1 MYSVFIDD
9 EMRDLIPALLPEEYE
24 LLRSSI
30 IAEGC
35 RDAILVWNGMIVDG
49 HNRYRICTECGIEYE
64 TKEMAFDNRQDAIL
78 WILRNQLGRRNINA
92 WQRSQIALKMEP
104 MIAEK
109 AKQQQLSTLKQNTT
123 VLPTLTKRTDP
134 IDTRSEIATIANV
147 STGTMAKV
155 KKIINTATPET
166 IQKLNAGEITINQAY
181 KDVKREERKADIE
194 KQRDLMQEIGQT
206 KESDIDFR
214 LGDFFTVLDD
224 IPDGTLDCIITDPPY
239 PREYLPQWLRL
250 AEFAAKKLKPGG
262 FCIAYSGQMY
272 LPDVMS
278 FMGEHL
284 DYYWTFAVYHEGNTQ
299 IVNGVN
305 LMCRWKPVLIF
316 QNGKSKLKNTFQDY
330 FISESREKDGHD
342 WQQSLSGV
350 NYLVEMFTEVN
361 DLICD
366 PFAGS
371 GTTIKSAQAKCRR
384 IIAAEIDERTYNI
397 AKAGL

>member
-78 WILRNQLGRRNINA
+78 WILRNQLGRRNLNA

-166 IQKLNAGEITINQAY
+166 IQKLNAKHG
-181 KDVKREERKADIE
+181 
-194 KQRDLMQEIGQT
+194 
-206 KESDIDFR
+206 
-214 LGDFFTVLDD
+214 
-224 IPDGTLDCIITDPPY
+224 
-239 PREYLPQWLRL
+239 
-250 AEFAAKKLKPGG
+250 
-262 FCIAYSGQMY
+262 
-272 LPDVMS
+272 
-278 FMGEHL
+278 
-284 DYYWTFAVYHEGNTQ
+284 
-299 IVNGVN
+299 
-305 LMCRWKPVLIF
+305 
-316 QNGKSKLKNTFQDY
+316 
-330 FISESREKDGHD
+330 
-342 WQQSLSGV
+342 
-350 NYLVEMFTEVN
+350 
-361 DLICD
+361 
-366 PFAGS
+366 
-371 GTTIKSAQAKCRR
+371 SAQCGK
-384 IIAAEIDERTYNI
+384 T
-397 AKAGL
+397 